1 MLYPVISSL
10 QLGEALP
17 LLALLTYSHF
27 NLGGL
32 EVLGPQL
39 DGLQVT
45 PTGGETRKVE
55 LGLWLSCLCL
65 PYLRGSLGSSPST
78 VEIEET

>member
-1 MLYPVISSL
+1 MSYPVISSL
-10 QLGEALP
+10 QLGEAPP

-45 PTGGETRKVE
+45 PTGGETRKVGLE
-55 LGLWLSCLCL
+55 LWLSYLCL
-65 PYLRGSLGSSPST
+65 PCLRGSLGFSSRT

>member
-1 MLYPVISSL
+1 MSYPVISSL

-45 PTGGETRKVE
+45 PTGGETRKV
-55 LGLWLSCLCL
+55 GLELSCLCL
-65 PYLRGSLGSSPST
+65 PYLHGSLGSSSST